1 MRTAEEVSFA
11 ANGITAEGIKA
22 VDGFLQSNIALKSLN
37 LSGNSLGMKESS
49 LYVTFWWIIL
59 VFRSYNLVVVHLAMS
74 NYGGPLG
81 AAALAKG
88 LEGNK
93 SLRISFFFPSFIR
106 NYQGLLSKTY
116 RSGDPVTGQRN
127 YTYVDAVKPNL
138 GGERLRFVG

>member
-1 MRTAEEVSFA
+1 MEV
-11 ANGITAEGIKA
+11 GIFKPAGAILENK
-22 VDGFLQSNIALKSLN
+22 NILSIYLN
-37 LSGNSLGMKESS
+37 
-49 LYVTFWWIIL
+49 
-59 VFRSYNLVVVHLAMS
+59 

-93 SLRISFFFPSFIR
+93 SLRISFFFPSFLR

-127 YTYVDAVKPNL
+127 YTYMDAVKPNL